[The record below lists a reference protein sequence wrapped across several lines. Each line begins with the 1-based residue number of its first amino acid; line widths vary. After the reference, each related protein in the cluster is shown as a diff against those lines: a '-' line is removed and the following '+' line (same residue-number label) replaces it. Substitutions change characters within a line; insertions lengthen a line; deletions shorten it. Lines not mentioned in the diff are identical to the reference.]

1 MSSFSR
7 LVYFWHVFFFPQI
20 EPQIRVVFFFLKE
33 YKETDICH
41 KRSLDIFFIHNDVQ
55 SSFVPK
61 WIHLARINLATGSW
75 ITGMKITRNMPA

>member
-1 MSSFSR
+1 MFSFSHKLNHR
-7 LVYFWHVFFFPQI
+7 LESF
-20 EPQIRVVFFFLKE
+20 FFFLNE

-61 WIHLARINLATGSW
+61 SIHLARINLATGSW